1 MSEIITARNP
11 DIIAAEI
18 NTIKEQVIKIAIR
31 AAIEIGGKLTEA
43 KTMVNHGEW
52 CQWLQDNVEYKQ
64 SKAEYL
70 MNLYQQY
77 GGKQESLFDDW
88 TNSETFEKLGVS
100 KHVALL
106 ALPFDDRKD
115 FAEKVDAEHLST
127 RQLQS
132 AIQTQLEA
140 ERNSREAV
148 EAQLRDTEQILLD
161 AQQQLSAAKSSE
173 GAWQEEIERLTGERD
188 QAEINEENLRK
199 EIDKLNAEKH
209 LAETGEKNAMNKVE
223 VLEKQLKDA
232 KKAVKQAKADLKHAK
247 EHPDVPE
254 SMMEELRAQAETEA
268 AEKTEADLQKKLAE
282 AAAALDKEAAKRQ
295 EVERQL
301 AEAQKRQQMADPN
314 LMAVQ
319 ALGTQMIAL
328 ANSIN
333 GHRMKAIMQNQDMAK
348 PIGGY
353 LISVINELRSSF
365 GIKITDLEVV
375 K

>member
-1 MSEIITARNP
+1 MSEALVYQRSIADVTL
-11 DIIAAEI
+11 DIRRKTGEFLL
-18 NTIKEQVIKIAIR
+18 T
-31 AAIEIGGKLTEA
+31 AIEIGRLLFEA
-43 KTMVNHGEW
+43 KSMVEPGGWGKYIEEELPFSQSWANNYMK
-52 CQWLQDNVEYKQ
+52 LYKEFGSDQ
-64 SKAEYL
+64 T
-70 MNLYQQY
+70 
-77 GGKQESLFDDW
+77 SLFG
-88 TNSETFEKLGVS
+88 NSQTFLKLRPTQ
-100 KHVALL
+100 ALEL
-106 ALPFDDRKD
+106 LQLPVEDREAFVEAHD
-115 FAEKVDAEHLST
+115 VENMST
-127 RQLQS
+127 RQLRSEVQ
-132 AIQTQLEA
+132 AQLEA
-140 ERNSREAV
+140 ERISREAV

-209 LAETGEKNAMNKVE
+209 LAETSEKKAMNKVE

-247 EHPDVPE
+247 EHPDIPE
-254 SMMEELRAQAETEA
+254 SMMEELRAQADTEA
-268 AEKTEADLQKKLAE
+268 AEKAEAELQKKLTE

-295 EVERQL
+295 DVERQL

-333 GHRMKAIMQNQDMAK
+333 GHRLKAIMQNQDMAR
-348 PIGGY
+348 PINGY
-353 LISVINELRSSF
+353 LVTVINELRQSF
-365 GIKITDLEVV
+365 GIKITDLEAA